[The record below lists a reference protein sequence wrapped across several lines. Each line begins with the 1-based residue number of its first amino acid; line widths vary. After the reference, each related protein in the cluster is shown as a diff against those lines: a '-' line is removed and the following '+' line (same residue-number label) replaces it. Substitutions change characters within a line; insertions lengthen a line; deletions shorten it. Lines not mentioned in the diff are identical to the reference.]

1 MEGTAKTAAAG
12 TPEGISPAD
21 TPEGRSPARRPGAG
35 APAPA
40 ATRDTAAAP
49 RPGQLHL
56 IPVGLGD
63 APVDRWLPPEV
74 RALAARLDTYIAENA
89 KTARAFLKQVGAIR
103 PLQDITVH
111 ALTDKT
117 GREQIEAWLRPLK
130 QGGEIGLVSEAGCP
144 AVADPGAR
152 VADLAH
158 GLGLTVR
165 PWVGPSSILLAL
177 MASGLDGQRF
187 AFHGYAPVDAAE
199 RTRQLRA
206 WEQQSSRGNQTQL
219 LIETPYRNAAMFSA
233 LLGALRGDTR
243 LCVARSLTTADEWIR
258 TRTVADWKTR
268 PAPDLDKKPTL
279 FLFLGR
285 GG

>member
-1 MEGTAKTAAAG
+1 MSANESGPAA
-12 TPEGISPAD
+12 AD
-21 TPEGRSPARRPGAG
+21 TPAGR
-35 APAPA
+35 
-40 ATRDTAAAP
+40 T
-49 RPGQLHL
+49 GQLHL

-89 KTARAFLKQVGAIR
+89 KTARAFLKQAGAIR
-103 PLQDITVH
+103 PLQDITIH
-111 ALTDKT
+111 TLTDKT
-117 GREQIEAWLRPLK
+117 DRAQIQGWLRPLL

-152 VADLAH
+152 VADIAH
-158 GLGLTVR
+158 ALGMTVR

-187 AFHGYAPVDAAE
+187 AFHGYAPVEASE
-199 RTRQLRA
+199 RIRQLRA
-206 WEQQSSRGNQTQL
+206 WEQHSARHDQTQL
-219 LIETPYRNAAMFSA
+219 LIETPYRNGAMFSA
-233 LLGALRGDTR
+233 MLEALRGDTR

-258 TRTVADWKTR
+258 TRTVADWKSR

-279 FLFLGR
+279 FLYLAR
-285 GG
+285 